1 MVYHRP
7 VPPLSEHICVLPP
20 IDISRGYHFWYQLE
34 KKEKKKS
41 GEETKQCLWN
51 HTSHSSAQP
60 WHTAHFDLARVFAT
74 WMQKPAQVPGGWLSL
89 ISIMCQDWF
98 TLPAPPTWIHKEV
111 AVGYVWDKVIVL
123 LNQRSHQQLFRS
135 DKLELMNWDHS
146 QTVEVPK
153 AGWP

>member
-7 VPPLSEHICVLPP
+7 VPPSEHICVLPP

-41 GEETKQCLWN
+41 GEETKQCLWS

-123 LNQRSHQQLFRS
+123 LNQRSHQQLFQS